1 MDIKSLFAKLFGKG
15 AKKAVNKRSL
25 KYGSLAT
32 ALTVLF
38 VAAVVLLNIVATMLF
53 ERFPM
58 SFDLTENSIYSVSQ
72 ETIDYVKGVEVLVD
86 ITVMATEEEYR
97 SISDYTVQT
106 AELLKSYQQH
116 NPNISVSYKDLLS
129 NPDFTSN
136 YAAYGLQ
143 AGDIIVELA
152 DSNHERVKIIS
163 LIDILNFKDSVTA
176 YVPSYVEA
184 NGAYNSHVQFVN
196 SDLSAQAESQRIIA
210 SSNAEQAITSAL
222 MAVTDANPIT
232 VAVLSYTGGKEAD
245 VSGLT
250 DLLDKN
256 GYALTEINI
265 QTEELTDDI
274 DLIIVPA
281 PKVDYTTKETEK
293 ISTWLTNGGVL
304 GKHMIYIASAEQP
317 ETPNLDSLLYK
328 YGLTVEPK
336 VIYETNT
343 TRYLTYQNYTL
354 QGISTESYLDD
365 VANVDFPIYVPNAR
379 AITTRFEN
387 IDSYNANEQLVK
399 SSNGAVL
406 KDMFVNDDTWRPENV
421 EEKNTYTSIAMA
433 SYKAL
438 NQETHISTFNYILA
452 LGSELIVDPMLM
464 SSTQYNNGDFILSIA
479 NEITGKTE
487 GVTIVPKVVRSNS
500 FEITQANI
508 STLTL
513 IFAAIIP
520 VTVFVVGV
528 VIWIRRRHR

>member
-15 AKKAVNKRSL
+15 KKGTNKRNL
-25 KYGSLAT
+25 KYGSFAT

-38 VAAVVLLNIVATMLF
+38 VAAVVLLNVVATMLLD
-53 ERFPM
+53 RFPI
-58 SFDLTENSIYSVSQ
+58 SFDLTENSIYSLSE
-72 ETIDYVKGVEVLVD
+72 ETADYIKGIDVLVD

-106 AELLKSYQQH
+106 AELLKNYQQQ

-136 YAAYGLQ
+136 YAEYGLQ
-143 AGDIIVELA
+143 VGDIIVELA

-163 LIDILNFKDSVTA
+163 LIDILNFKDSVVA
-176 YVPSYVEA
+176 YIPSYVA
-184 NGAYNSHVQFVN
+184 QNGSYTSHVQFVQ
-196 SDLSAQAESQRIIA
+196 SDLSAQAESQRMIA

-256 GYALTEINI
+256 GYALCELNI
-265 QTEELTDDI
+265 QTEELTDEI
-274 DLIIVPA
+274 DLIIIPA

-304 GKHMIYIASAEQP
+304 GKNMIYIASTEQP

-354 QGISTESYLDD
+354 QGIATENYLDD
-365 VANVDFPIYVPNAR
+365 VPNVDFPIYVPNSR
-379 AITTRFEN
+379 AISTRFEN
-387 IDSYNANEQLVK
+387 IDSYNANEQLVR

-406 KDMFVNDDTWRPENV
+406 KDMFVNDDGWRPENV
-421 EEKNTYTSIAMA
+421 EEKNVYTSIAIA

-438 NQETHISTFNYILA
+438 NQETHISTYNYILA

-464 SSTQYNNGDFILSIA
+464 SSTQYNNGDFILSVT

-487 GVTIVPKVVRSNS
+487 GITIVPKVVRSNS

-513 IFAAIIP
+513 VFAAIIP
-520 VTVFVVGV
+520 VAVFVVGL
-528 VIWIRRRHR
+528 VIWIRRRHK